1 MRHTRFLGL
10 LLSSSVIAGP
20 AFAQEAATPPA
31 PSDAAAEQSQTDATA
46 STGGIGDI
54 VVTAQRRE
62 ERLQDVPIAITALSQ
77 EALTQGDVRDIT
89 RLANF
94 TPGLTFGQSGFDTR
108 PGIRGVRTDAVDGN
122 GDTTVGFYIDDVYQS
137 LAVQASHPFV
147 DVARVEVA
155 RGPQGTLF
163 GRNTFGGAISIV
175 NAVPGKEPEA
185 GIDITLGNYNRVQ
198 TKAFASVPLSETLGL
213 RIAGMAETRDPYVEN
228 VVLPGNDIYDRKTGY
243 LRGTLRWT
251 PTDQLEVILRGTYW
265 HEGGT
270 GAGAYGYKQG
280 GLLVDPATGLGSLT
294 GTPLYFYTANKDGV
308 ADVNGFDVGRRL
320 STGPYQWESAFR
332 PRARLNEYAG
342 NAQIR
347 WSNDTIFLRSI
358 TSYQTFKYQSNTGEA
373 IGSPDTEYLQDRNT
387 KTLTQE
393 VQIGG
398 VEAKPFSW
406 VVGAFYYRD
415 RYFDQFFLTS
425 PGYDFFAPNNLRTDS
440 IAGYAQGSLYVTD
453 ALRLT
458 AGGRYTRDKKGIN
471 ASSFDSFSDYGT
483 AANRAT
489 FERFTWRLG
498 AEFFMSRGNLLY
510 ASVSTGFRS
519 GGFNVA
525 ALTVPGLSPTFG
537 LERVTAYEVG
547 SKNRFLDDRVQLN
560 LSAYYNA
567 FKDLQIQSQF
577 PLPAPS
583 TSVISAV
590 LNAGAARAYGLEA
603 EAVVKPVPA
612 LTLNA
617 TATLQNAKFT
627 DFGFFGR
634 PSRFYPNQQL
644 DFRGNR
650 IPRTPPYK
658 ITVGAAYDIAVPDVG
673 TFTPRAAAVFS
684 DSFYNTDY
692 NTPID
697 RQKAYQTVDA
707 SFGYTTPDDRITL
720 EAFVTNLTNKAV
732 LNYGAFGSGTLITSY
747 EQPRFYGLRLSYRS
761 Q

>member
-1 MRHTRFLGL
+1 MRCKHILGL
-10 LLSSSVIAGP
+10 LLASGSLLAAPVM
-20 AFAQEAATPPA
+20 AQDTPTTTA
-31 PSDAAAEQSQTDATA
+31 PATA
-46 STGGIGDI
+46 PDTAPTDEAGTIGDV

-77 EALTQGDVRDIT
+77 ESLTKGDVRDIT

-163 GRNTFGGAISIV
+163 GRNTFGGAISVV
-175 NAVPGKEPEA
+175 NAVPGQEPEA
-185 GIDITLGNYNRVQ
+185 GIDITVGNYDRVQ
-198 TKAFASVPLSETLGL
+198 TKAFASVPLSDTLGL
-213 RIAGMAETRDPYVEN
+213 RIAGLAETRDPYVKN

-243 LRGTLRWT
+243 LRGTLRWA

-280 GLLVDPATGLGSLT
+280 GLIIDPATGRGSLT
-294 GTPLYFYTANKDGV
+294 GTPLFFYTANKDGIP
-308 ADVNGFDVGRRL
+308 DINGFDVGRQL
-320 STGPYQWESAFR
+320 STGAYQWESSFR

-347 WSNDTIFLRSI
+347 WSNDTIYLRSI
-358 TSYQTFKYQSNTGEA
+358 TSYQTFRYRSNTGEA

-393 VQIGG
+393 FQIGG
-398 VEAKPFSW
+398 VETKPFSW
-406 VVGAFYYRD
+406 VIGAFYYRD
-415 RYFDQFFLTS
+415 RYFDQFSLTS

-440 IAGYAQGSLYVTD
+440 IAAYAQGSYYVTE

-458 AGGRYTRDKKGIN
+458 AGGRYTRDKKGID
-471 ASSFDSFSDYGT
+471 ASSFDSFADYGS
-483 AANRAT
+483 ASDRDT
-489 FERFTWRLG
+489 FKRFTWRLG
-498 AEFFMSRGNLLY
+498 AEYFMAGGNLLY

-525 ALTVPGLSPTFG
+525 ALTVPGLSPTFD

-547 SKNRFLDDRVQLN
+547 SKNRFLDNRVQLN
-560 LSAYYNA
+560 LSAYYNQ
-567 FKDLQIQSQF
+567 FKNLQIQSQF

-603 EAVVKPVPA
+603 ELVVKPVPA

-617 TATLQNAKFT
+617 TGTFQNAKFT

-644 DFRGNR
+644 DFRGKR

-658 ITVGAAYDIAVPDVG
+658 ITVGAAYDIDLNGAG
-673 TFTPRAAAVFS
+673 KITPRAAAVFS

-707 SFGYTTPDDRITL
+707 SLGYTTPDDRITL

-732 LNYGAFGSGTLITSY
+732 LNYGAFGSQSLLTSY
-747 EQPRFYGLRLSYRS
+747 EPPRFYGLRLSYRS
-761 Q
+761 K